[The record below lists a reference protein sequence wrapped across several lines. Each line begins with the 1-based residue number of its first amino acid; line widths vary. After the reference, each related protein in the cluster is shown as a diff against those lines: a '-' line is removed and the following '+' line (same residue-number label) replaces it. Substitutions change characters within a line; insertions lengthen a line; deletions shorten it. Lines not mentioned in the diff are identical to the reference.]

1 MEETVRRIIE
11 LLLKYDWLQ
20 SGMQSRDPEVPD
32 ELPYPIPPGIDFQ
45 SRNSHRPLFQ
55 ASTSI
60 ISDTMGD
67 FDFREWSGSS
77 MVWRHFLRNTDGS
90 KAKCNHCGT
99 ELQTGRGSTKGL
111 NTHMKTKHTEILA
124 PPVTE
129 ESAPTP
135 AKKLKQQTIVFAG
148 KLWCMNVC
156 MYNQIYRY

>member
-1 MEETVRRIIE
+1 M
-11 LLLKYDWLQ
+11 LKVIRDAVP
-20 SGMQSRDPEVPD
+20 GSRNPGIPD

-55 ASTSI
+55 ASNSI

-67 FDFREWSGSS
+67 FDFREWSVSS

-99 ELQTGRGSTKGL
+99 ELKTGGGSTKGL
-111 NTHMKTKHTEILA
+111 NTHMKTKHNEILA

-135 AKKLKQQTIVFAG
+135 AKKMKQPTIVFGG